1 MTLRIGSPAE
11 GEDFFDR
18 EIERAQLWRTLPGNH
33 VVLSAPRR
41 VGKTSLLKK
50 LALEAGDHGLLAAY
64 LDVSRRDS
72 AADLIG
78 ALSEALPERSIA
90 SHMKLAGKTAVG
102 WLNRIGRVRIDAGE
116 LGGLELETRAAG
128 AATWQESADL
138 LNHRLSPRPVLII
151 LDEFSVF
158 IHRLLQHRPDEAR
171 ALLTHLR
178 AWRQGNQVACR
189 FVFSGSI
196 GLNRLLER
204 YGLQTETNDCDDY
217 RLGPF
222 AEAEAATMVGELGR
236 REGWPLP
243 QPDAVALC
251 RRVGWLSPYYLVT
264 VLEEAIRAAMFRLRV
279 TAPCDETLVTADLDA
294 AFAQLLDTRSK
305 FNHWN
310 IRLGDHFTGT
320 TLDWIR
326 RALARLSMRPNGL
339 LESTLCALPGSP
351 DDAAEQLMLLEE
363 HGYTV
368 RDGQRVQFQSP
379 LLRQYWK
386 KNHGA

>member
-18 EIERAQLWRTLPGNH
+18 EIERAQLWRALPHNH

-50 LALEAGDHGLLAAY
+50 LALEAGEYGLLAAY

-72 AADLIG
+72 ATDLIA

-90 SHMKLAGKTAVG
+90 SHMKLAGKASVA

-116 LGGLELETRAAG
+116 LGGLELETRAA
-128 AATWQESADL
+128 AATTWQESADL
-138 LNHRLSPRPVLII
+138 LNHRLSPRPLLII

-158 IHRLLQHRPDEAR
+158 IHRLLQQRPDEAR
-171 ALLTHLR
+171 SLLKHLR
-178 AWRQGNQVACR
+178 AWRQGNHVACR
-189 FVFSGSI
+189 FLFSGSI

-222 AEAEAATMVGELGR
+222 AEADAVAMVGQLAK
-236 REGWPLP
+236 REGWPLN
-243 QPDAVALC
+243 PDDAQTLC
-251 RRVGWLSPYYLVT
+251 RNVGWLSPYYLVT
-264 VLEEAIRAAMFRLRV
+264 VLEEAIRAAMFRLHV
-279 TAPCDETLVTADLDA
+279 TAPSGDSLLSTDIDA

-305 FNHWN
+305 FNHWYV
-310 IRLGDHFTGT
+310 RLGDHFSGA
-320 TLDWIR
+320 TLEWIR
-326 RALARLSMRPNGL
+326 RALARLSMRPTGL
-339 LESTLCALPGSP
+339 LESTLCAMPGNP
-351 DDAAEQLMLLEE
+351 TDAAEHLMVLEE

-386 KNHGA
+386 RNHGH